1 MTTPRCALAV
11 MGKAPQ
17 AGRVKTRLVPPLT
30 SDEARGLSACFLSD
44 ITENIGLVADATG
57 FVAYAPAGTAELF
70 DGLLAP
76 GTRLVLADGEIAA
89 AGGLVGIGRS
99 LLHAAAALLGQGFGA
114 VCLINADSPTLPTSF
129 LRDAVAALLQ
139 PGERMVLGP
148 AEDGGYYLIGLQTAE
163 PRLFEGIAWST
174 PVVAE
179 QTLARARGIGLE
191 TVLLPPW
198 FDVDDGASLA
208 RLVRSLP
215 DAVDAVP
222 FAAPATRAWLAASGR
237 VERLAIIARQQ
248 VLAGC
253 LR

>member
-129 LRDAVAALLQ
+129 LRDAVAAYRLASLPW
-139 PGERMVLGP
+139 PGVFGVFYQASRPTKNALEAG
-148 AEDGGYYLIGLQTAE
+148 LIAK
-163 PRLFEGIAWST
+163 
-174 PVVAE
+174 
-179 QTLARARGIGLE
+179 ARGSITVLDRAGLE
-191 TVLLPPW
+191 ERTCECYAAVKLECERLLPP
-198 FDVDDGASLA
+198 
-208 RLVRSLP
+208 P
-215 DAVDAVP
+215 K
-222 FAAPATRAWLAASGR
+222 AANQGI
-237 VERLAIIARQQ
+237 EQQ
-248 VLAGC
+248 
-253 LR
+253 

>member
-1 MTTPRCALAV
+1 MTTPPCALAV

-30 SDEARGLSACFLSD
+30 PDEASALNACFLRD
-44 ITENIGLVADATG
+44 ITENIRGVADAAG
-57 FVAYAPAGTAELF
+57 FVAYAPVGTAALF
-70 DGLLAP
+70 DGVLAP
-76 GTRLVLADGEIAA
+76 GTGLVLADGEIATA
-89 AGGLVGIGRS
+89 SGLVGIGRS
-99 LLHAAAALLGQGFGA
+99 LLHAATALLAQGFRA

-129 LRDAVAALLQ
+129 LREAVAALLQ

-179 QTLARARGIGLE
+179 QTLARARDIGLE

-198 FDVDDGASLA
+198 FDVDDGVSLA
-208 RLVRSLP
+208 RLLRPAAQSVG
-215 DAVDAVP
+215 AVP
-222 FAAPATRAWLAASGR
+222 FAAPATRAWLAASTLG
-237 VERLAIIARQQ
+237 ERLAA
-248 VLAGC
+248 LPAP
-253 LR
+253 